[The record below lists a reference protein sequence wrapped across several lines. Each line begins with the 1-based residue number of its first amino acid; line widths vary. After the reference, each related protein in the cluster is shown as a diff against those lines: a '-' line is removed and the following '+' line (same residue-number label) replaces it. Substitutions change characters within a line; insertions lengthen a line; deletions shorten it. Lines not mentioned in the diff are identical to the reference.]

1 MCINFL
7 SCYGVLMYQQRHFVS
22 PCDSVL

>member
-7 SCYGVLMYQQRHFVS
+7 SCYGVLIQ
-22 PCDSVL
+22 